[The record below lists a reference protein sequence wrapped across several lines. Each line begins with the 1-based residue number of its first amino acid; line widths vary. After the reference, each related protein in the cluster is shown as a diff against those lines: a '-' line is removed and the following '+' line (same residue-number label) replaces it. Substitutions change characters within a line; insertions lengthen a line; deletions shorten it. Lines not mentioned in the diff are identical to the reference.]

1 MPKITGTV
9 KDIDKP
15 FSGMLILTALT
26 GAVLQFPI
34 KNGKPDEDLEIKPGH
49 YTGQF
54 VPSDAKK
61 QSSYPNYKLHV
72 PEGESVDFDKIDIDR
87 LA

>member
-1 MPKITGTV
+1 
-9 KDIDKP
+9 
-15 FSGMLILTALT
+15 MLILTALN
-26 GAVLQFPI
+26 GSVLQFPI
-34 KNGKPDEDLEIKPGH
+34 QNGKPDEKLDVKAGH

-61 QSSYPNYKLHV
+61 QSSYPNYKLHI
-72 PEGESVDFDKIDIDR
+72 PEGDSVDFDKIDIER